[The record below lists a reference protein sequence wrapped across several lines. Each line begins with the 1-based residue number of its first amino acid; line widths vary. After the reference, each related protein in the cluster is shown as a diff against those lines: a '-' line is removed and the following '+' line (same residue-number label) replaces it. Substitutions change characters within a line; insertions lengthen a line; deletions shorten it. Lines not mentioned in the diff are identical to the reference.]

1 MAAAESSSKRRG
13 DTLDEMC
20 SSARKRRD
28 NVTIERVKAITA
40 EQARVF
46 IAMDWQSQ
54 PAHMTEMSANPLLW
68 WKEVGE
74 RHFPCLAVIAKRL
87 FAVLPSSAEAERFA
101 STAGDTTNSDRCALN
116 PAKEAKLVFLAHVEK
131 FV

>member
-1 MAAAESSSKRRG
+1 MSAAESSNNRRG
-13 DTLDEMC
+13 DTLDEMV

-28 NVTIERVKAITA
+28 KVTFERVKAITA

-74 RHFPCLAVIAKRL
+74 ATVCRAALQCGSRALCLHR
-87 FAVLPSSAEAERFA
+87 R
-101 STAGDTTNSDRCALN
+101 
-116 PAKEAKLVFLAHVEK
+116 
-131 FV
+131 

>member
-1 MAAAESSSKRRG
+1 MF
-13 DTLDEMC
+13 

-28 NVTIERVKAITA
+28 NVTVERVKAITA

-54 PAHMTEMSANPLLW
+54 PAHMTVREMSANLLLW

-74 RHFPCLAVIAKRL
+74 RTFPCGAKHGKRL

-116 PAKEAKLVFLAHVEK
+116 PAKAAKLVFFAHTEK